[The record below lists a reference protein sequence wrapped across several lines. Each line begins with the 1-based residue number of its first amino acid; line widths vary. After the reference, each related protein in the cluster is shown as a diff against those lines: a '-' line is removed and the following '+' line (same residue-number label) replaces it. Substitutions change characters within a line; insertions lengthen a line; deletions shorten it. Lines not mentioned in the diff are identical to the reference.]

1 MHTYGNSDVWT
12 REYESARAKPVR
24 ARVEKERHAG
34 CVTSEESERGTG
46 RTRRQERE
54 RKSRRDTHRE
64 RAGAR
69 IHARACT
76 HTTRPPKKLH
86 GRGAATGKP
95 NRARI
100 KCFGQSRSQSLYD

>member
-1 MHTYGNSDVWT
+1 MCS
-12 REYESARAKPVR
+12 
-24 ARVEKERHAG
+24 
-34 CVTSEESERGTG
+34 SE
-46 RTRRQERE
+46 ERE
-54 RKSRRDTHRE
+54 RDRKKEEEGEREKKSEGHTQG